1 MRLEILTIVFVDIK
15 DYTVK
20 TSNQSRSANQRLLAR
35 FAGLVKPMVRSFNGQ
50 VIKAMGDAY
59 LLSFRSPT
67 DSLLCAMAV
76 QDQLSNRD
84 HFVPEEERFQLRF
97 AINTGEV
104 RVDKTD
110 VFGEAVNIASR
121 IETIAEG
128 GEIYFAEAVYL
139 MMNKSEIP
147 YELLG
152 ARKMKGIDEE
162 VLVYRV
168 PKLAEVGSYKLGQ
181 VADSA
186 NDEVDKTLRP
196 MPFGGLAL
204 KKVHARIL
212 GQGMALDG
220 SFHMAGALAE
230 IHYLARSRSDH
241 FVKKRWWRKPL
252 GPVIYGASIASGTSG
267 LVLSPRTHAGLLQA
281 ARATTR
287 RFFTVKEFRQRVLTS
302 WLVLGLVGMAGYMG
316 WRQYHM
322 TQHAED
328 QAQAMVAMEALG
340 VKKDAAAAKA
350 TTKARK
356 RAKARQ
362 DQTQKALD
370 EEKLRKRSFW

>member
-76 QDQLSNRD
+76 QDQLAMRD

-152 ARKMKGIDEE
+152 SRKMKGIDEE
-162 VLVYRV
+162 ILVYRI
-168 PKLAEVGSYKLGQ
+168 PKLADVGAYKLPQ
-181 VADSA
+181 LADSA
-186 NDEVDKTLRP
+186 DDEVDRTLRP

-212 GQGMALDG
+212 GQGLALDG
-220 SFHMAGALAE
+220 SFHMAGALSE
-230 IHYLARSRSDH
+230 IHYLARSRGDH
-241 FVKKRWWRKPL
+241 FVQRRWWRKPFGQL
-252 GPVIYGASIASGTSG
+252 IYGASLAGGASR
-267 LVLSPRTHAGLLQA
+267 LALSPRTHAGLFQA
-281 ARATTR
+281 GRVLTR
-287 RFFTVKEFRQRVLTS
+287 QFFTVKEFRQRVLTS
-302 WLVLGLVGMAGYMG
+302 GLLLSLVGFAGYMG
-316 WRQYHM
+316 WRQYQM
-322 TQHAED
+322 AQHAVV
-328 QAQAMVAMEALG
+328 QAEAMEAMEAMG

-350 TTKARK
+350 KTRARNKAQ
-356 RAKARQ
+356 ARQ
-362 DQTQKALD
+362 AVTQKALD
-370 EEKLRKRSFW
+370 EEKKRRRFLW